1 MGVVIRNDRGQLMG
15 AMSKWIEFPLKALE
29 MEAVAVEKSILL
41 AWDLGL
47 KDVIIEDN
55 SLIVI
60 SALSNAANPPWSI

>member
-1 MGVVIRNDRGQLMG
+1 MRV
-15 AMSKWIEFPLKALE
+15 MSKRIELPLKALE
-29 MEAVAVEKSILL
+29 MEVVAVEESILL

-47 KDVIIEDN
+47 KDVIIEGN